1 MEGTST
7 TLARSAPDGETK
19 VRRESPVPNFETD
32 ERMAVRV
39 TALFAVL
46 ATLDNMVGNKRGNIT
61 ESQPEASY
69 YQILKGLLTHFRRS
83 LTVDSSEVTGPE

>member
-1 MEGTST
+1 
-7 TLARSAPDGETK
+7 
-19 VRRESPVPNFETD
+19 
-32 ERMAVRV
+32 MAVRV